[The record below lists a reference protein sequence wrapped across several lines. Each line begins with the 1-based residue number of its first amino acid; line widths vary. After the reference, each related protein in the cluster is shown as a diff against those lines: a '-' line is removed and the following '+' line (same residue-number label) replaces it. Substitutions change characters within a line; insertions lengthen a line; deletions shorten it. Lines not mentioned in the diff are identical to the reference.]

1 MANKLIELQGI
12 SKSFDNELII
22 DDLNLYINE
31 NRFLT
36 LLGPSG
42 CGIGGQ
48 RYYYA
53 SSQQKTP

>member
-42 CGIGGQ
+42 
-48 RYYYA
+48 
-53 SSQQKTP
+53 